1 VTNAR
6 DAMPEGGTL
15 QLRLRSLEAS
25 EARVHGDV
33 LPPGEYTMISVR
45 DSGHGIAEDI
55 RERVFEPF
63 FSTKDAGRGTGL
75 GLSTVYG
82 IVSAASGAVRLTSSE
97 SGTELRVY
105 LPVDRTSSPP
115 SERAS
120 SDAVFEA
127 GHGEH
132 IAVCDDNAASL
143 EWIAHV
149 LTDAG
154 YRVTVD
160 ASPAACL
167 ARLEITEIDLLLTD
181 VRMAPLDGPSL
192 AAELRARVPEL
203 RTVFMSGFTANL
215 LSGLKDGDI
224 LLDKPFTREQLL
236 RAVARALKPRAD

>member
-1 VTNAR
+1 
-6 DAMPEGGTL
+6 MPEGGTL
-15 QLRLRSLEAS
+15 QLRLRTLEAS
-25 EARVHGDV
+25 EARVYGDV

-45 DSGHGIAEDI
+45 DSGHGIAESI

-127 GHGEH
+127 GHGER

-160 ASPAACL
+160 ASPTECL
-167 ARLEITEIDLLLTD
+167 SRPEVVCGELDLLLTD
-181 VRMAPLDGPSL
+181 VRMAPLDGPTL
-192 AAELRARVPEL
+192 AAELRAKVPEL

-215 LSGLKDGDI
+215 LTGLNDGDI

-236 RAVARALKPRAD
+236 HAVARALKPRD